1 MKMNFTKKLIFIKL
15 SALSLLFQGCG
26 KDANTKKNS
35 NVQHTALGTA
45 TAISFSS
52 RENSDMNELDMEVL
66 NSRLSLVLKNHIQT
80 INNKESTQFSK
91 QTNSCTLSGLINTE
105 NYGEIESH
113 TKVISFELCQDD
125 EIIQNGDIEVSY
137 FNANENGK
145 FPELL
150 NIVVQ
155 KPYFFNDLNLTK
167 DTEIEVFNIVYADS
181 RIVSFDT
188 FVTGQLIIDKHKVFN
203 LQNFEQ
209 RIIL

>member
-26 KDANTKKNS
+26 KYANTKKNS
-35 NVQHTALGTA
+35 DVQHTALGTA

-66 NSRLSLVLKNHIQT
+66 NTRLSLVLKNHIQT
-80 INNKESTQFSK
+80 INDKKSTQFSK
-91 QTNSCTLSGLINTE
+91 QTDSCMLSGLINTQ
-105 NYGEIESH
+105 NIE
-113 TKVISFELCQDD
+113 TNTRVISFELCQDE

-137 FNANENGK
+137 FNANDSGK

-167 DTEIEVFNIVYADS
+167 DTEIEVLNIVYDES

-188 FVTGQLIIDKHKVFN
+188 FVTGQVIIDKHKVFN

-209 RIIL
+209 RITL